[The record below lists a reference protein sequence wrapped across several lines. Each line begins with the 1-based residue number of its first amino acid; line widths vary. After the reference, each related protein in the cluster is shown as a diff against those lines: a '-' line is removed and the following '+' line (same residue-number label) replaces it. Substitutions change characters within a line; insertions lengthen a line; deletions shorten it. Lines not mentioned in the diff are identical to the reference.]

1 MAFIIVL
8 FLSARRT
15 EKIDQLTHSLFLEM
29 SQSQF
34 FTIDI
39 ITSDCKILGVMH
51 MLSKLKQY
59 SSLE

>member
-51 MLSKLKQY
+51 MCY
-59 SSLE
+59 PN

>member
-15 EKIDQLTHSLFLEM
+15 EKIDQLTHSLFQEM

-39 ITSDCKILGVMH
+39 IT
-51 MLSKLKQY
+51 
-59 SSLE
+59 